1 MSNIK
6 TQHHLARRV
15 LSEIESYF
23 AQNQIHEVDMLL
35 TNIEPRQYVIHA
47 FIGIVKSTYRA
58 KNILLSWESMFEKTK
73 KYLSDEGYNPEEI
86 FFNLK

>member
-6 TQHHLARRV
+6 TQQHLARIL

-35 TNIEPRQYVIHA
+35 TNIEPRQYGIHA
-47 FIGIVKSTYRA
+47 AIGIVKSTHRA
-58 KNILLSWESMFEKTK
+58 KNMLLNWESMFDKTK

-86 FFNLK
+86 FFNMK